1 MRRRPQKQ
9 GTSFDFRIDAPRKA
23 GRPKRLPRRG
33 CRLTLARGASSVLIH
48 RGTQGMSEM
57 QPSRDAVWLVTVFAL
72 CFCAPAAQ
80 CAQGVESASDA
91 PPRTEARMLAPLD
104 DGSEFGAGVPIRAT
118 VFDSSRLV
126 RPNIEGLAS
135 NPGAVVVPDPVGR
148 GDLSLPVVDFE
159 AREGFLVDEQGNVVP
174 ADDPTALSFSIHAQR
189 GSSNLNVRA
198 HRGRIHATFNSE
210 GGAFVADFDDEAG
223 AHVLQAVDRAILNA
237 SRCAAGLERDDAGAS
252 TTAKRFVPTL
262 RDAGRTTA
270 ARHAGAKNPT
280 FRIGV
285 LVAYTPQALTQAGSV
300 SSLEA
305 TADAAIEQT
314 NRALADS
321 GQAIYLRLERLGGAV
336 DSGINELTAQ
346 QQPIASNRFAYV
358 RNLSR
363 ESPPIA
369 SARNAVGAD
378 IVVTLVADEG
388 NPTAE
393 PPDPFYGIAFTQRPN
408 CQPGGFPTAC
418 SPGPNYV
425 SYAFAVVS
433 RPFATLNY
441 TFAHEIGHT
450 LGAEHEPRFGIG
462 EGLASFLHSY
472 GHRVSQVAMDIMAD
486 PTCIT
491 PNPQDPVGTPLIC
504 TTKFLQYANPTLP
517 FVGTQVASGTT
528 TPFIPAIDGNRTRDV
543 ALTFRKLATGTSNL
557 LGGLEPDRLS
567 WDGFE

>member
-1 MRRRPQKQ
+1 
-9 GTSFDFRIDAPRKA
+9 
-23 GRPKRLPRRG
+23 
-33 CRLTLARGASSVLIH
+33 
-48 RGTQGMSEM
+48 M
-57 QPSRDAVWLVTVFAL
+57 QPSRNIPWLVTLLALYLFA
-72 CFCAPAAQ
+72 AEAQ
-80 CAQGVESASDA
+80 SVESPADA
-91 PPRTEARMLAPLD
+91 PPLTEARLLLPFD
-104 DGSEFGAGVPIRAT
+104 DGSEFGGEAPTRAA
-118 VFDSSRLV
+118 VFESSRVV
-126 RPNIEGLAS
+126 RPNIDGLAS
-135 NPGAVVVPDPVGR
+135 NPGAVVVPDSVGS
-148 GDLSLPVVDFE
+148 GDFSLPVVDFE
-159 AREGFLVDEQGNVVP
+159 AREGFIIDDDGNVVP
-174 ADDPTALSFSIHAQR
+174 VDDPAALSFSIHAQR
-189 GSSNLNVRA
+189 GSSNLNVRV
-198 HRGRIHATFNSE
+198 HRGSIHATLNSDR
-210 GGAFVADFDDEAG
+210 GAFVAEFDAEAG
-223 AHVLQAVDRAILNA
+223 AHVLQVVNRAILKA
-237 SRCAAGLERDDAGAS
+237 SRCAAGLEGDDAGATS
-252 TTAKRFVPTL
+252 PAKRFVPTL
-262 RDAGRTTA
+262 HDASRTTA
-270 ARHAGAKNPT
+270 APHAGSKNPT

-285 LVAYTPQALTQAGSV
+285 LVAYTPQALAQAGSV

-314 NRALADS
+314 NRALAAS
-321 GQAIYLRLERLGGAV
+321 GQAIYLRLERLGAVV
-336 DSGINELTAQ
+336 DSEINELTAQ

-363 ESPPIA
+363 ESQSIA
-369 SARNAVGAD
+369 SARIGAGAD
-378 IVVTLVADEG
+378 IVVTLVADQG

-425 SYAFAVVS
+425 SYSFAVVS

-486 PTCIT
+486 PLCIT
-491 PNPQDPVGTPLIC
+491 PNPQDPIGTPLIC
-504 TTKFLQYANPTLP
+504 TTKFLQYANPTVP

-528 TPFIPAIDGNRTRDV
+528 TPFSPAIDGNRTRDV

-557 LGGLEPDRLS
+557 LGGLEPERVS